1 MGIGLLSFIGCC
13 SSHHLKGIRLL
24 LMYWLLSL
32 PLFEG
37 YRVVVYLLIVVAQ
50 LCVGWVRCVWSI
62 FFYSM
67 VFCSFAIIHCVLVVL
82 LL

>member
-1 MGIGLLSFIGCC
+1 MEIGLLSFIGCC

-37 YRVVVYLLIVVAQ
+37 YRVVVYLLVVVAQ
-50 LCVGWVRCVWSI
+50 LCVGVGEMCLVY
-62 FFYSM
+62 FFL
-67 VFCSFAIIHCVLVVL
+67 FNGL
-82 LL
+82 L